1 MKIFTSIITF
11 TLFSISFNSY
21 AHNTHLQNLSYNIP
35 SQKQIVCNKV
45 TKKIKIRQKHE
56 HLLGALLSA
65 PAKHK
70 KIVKTVCKP
79 INQNT
84 IKTIII

>member
-11 TLFSISFNSY
+11 TLFSISFNSF
-21 AHNTHLQNLSYNIP
+21 AQNTYTHNLSYNIP
-35 SQKQIVCNKV
+35 DQKKIVCNKV
-45 TKKIKIRQKHE
+45 TKKIKIRQKHDY
-56 HLLGALLSA
+56 LLGALLST

-70 KIVKTVCKP
+70 TIVKTVCKAT
-79 INQNT
+79 NQNT